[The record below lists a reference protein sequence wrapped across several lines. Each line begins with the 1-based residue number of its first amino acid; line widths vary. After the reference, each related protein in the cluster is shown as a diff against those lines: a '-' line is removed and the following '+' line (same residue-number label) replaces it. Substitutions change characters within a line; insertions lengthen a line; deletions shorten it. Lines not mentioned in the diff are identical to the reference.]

1 MKGYDQNSMFL
12 EVRLFFYASK
22 VLIKKMFFI
31 FVTVELLKLH
41 KLNTTLYYGKDYI
54 NHRSPIWKWRA

>member
-1 MKGYDQNSMFL
+1 MFL
-12 EVRLFFYASK
+12 EVRSFFYASK

-31 FVTVELLKLH
+31 FVTVEWFKLH